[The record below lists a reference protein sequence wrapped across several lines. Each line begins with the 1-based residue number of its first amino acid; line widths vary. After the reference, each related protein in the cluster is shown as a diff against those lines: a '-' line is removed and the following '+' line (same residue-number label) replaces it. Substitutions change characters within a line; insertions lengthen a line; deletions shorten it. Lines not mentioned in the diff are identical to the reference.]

1 MQPFLQALSL
11 IFAAEAGDKSQ
22 LLVFAMA
29 TQYPLPAL
37 VLGIVAAI
45 IVTQLFASGLG
56 FFIGEALPVKF
67 VNLIAGVLFLIF
79 GLKTLLFN
87 NDSAKDEEGKTSG
100 SCPVNP
106 FWRVF
111 SIYTL
116 GEIGDKTQFTTLV
129 LASQS
134 HNFFAT
140 FIGAVFGMF
149 LANISCLVLGRLT
162 CSRLSQKAITI
173 ISSVLYI
180 GFGLFCLFDVLH
192 A

>member
-29 TQYPLPAL
+29 PQYPLPAL

-87 NDSAKDEEGKTSG
+87 NDSEKDEEGKTSG